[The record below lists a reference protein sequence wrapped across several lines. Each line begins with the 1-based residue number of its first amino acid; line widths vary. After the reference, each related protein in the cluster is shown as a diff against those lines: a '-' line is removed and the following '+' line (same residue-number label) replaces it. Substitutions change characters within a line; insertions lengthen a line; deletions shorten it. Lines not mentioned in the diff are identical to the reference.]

1 MTSASQSPLSPFDF
15 KSHGWNR
22 RDAAH
27 LVRRTQF
34 GASHSDVQQAFD
46 DGPEAAIERLLAEQ
60 VESSDFLARDTALHR
75 VAMDSGDIVDLRAWW
90 ANRMLY
96 SANPLVEKL
105 ALFWHGHFAT
115 SNAKVRSV
123 RQMAAQ
129 NALFRKH
136 AVGSFRQLLHDV
148 ARDVAMLVW
157 LDGNANRRRQPNE
170 NFARELFELFSLGV
184 GNYSE
189 RDIKEASRAFSGWHL
204 RKGEFWYNSM
214 QHDTGSKT
222 VFNETGNFDGD
233 DLVELCLKQDAA
245 PRFLAK
251 KLLRFFVMPSP
262 PDESV
267 VELAT
272 CIREN
277 DFSMRP
283 VLRSLFSSAIFFA
296 PESRHSIIKSPTDFV
311 LGTQRTLEARVNLR
325 ESVNLMAQL
334 GQSLFEPPTVEGW
347 KGGRTWINSA
357 TMLGRANFAAE
368 LVIGNRF
375 GQIADPA
382 ETAARFGWHDSHDAV
397 EYYVELLL
405 SSDVPSASGAIEEY
419 LAQATGTLGRRLRG
433 VVQLLLT
440 LPEFNLV

>member
-1 MTSASQSPLSPFDF
+1 LSPFDF

-27 LVRRTQF
+27 LVRRTRF
-34 GASHSDVQQAFD
+34 GASSSDVQQALD
-46 DGPEAAIERLLAEQ
+46 DGPEATIERLVSEQ
-60 VESSDFLARDTALHR
+60 TESADFLARDAALRR
-75 VAMDSGDIVDLRAWW
+75 VAMDSADIADLRAWW
-90 ANRMLY
+90 ANRMLG
-96 SANPLVEKL
+96 SANPLVEKMT
-105 ALFWHGHFAT
+105 LFWHGHFAT

-123 RQMAAQ
+123 RQMEAQ

-136 AVGSFRQLLHDV
+136 AVGSFRALLHGV

-170 NFARELFELFSLGV
+170 NFARELFELFALGV

-189 RDIKEASRAFSGWHL
+189 HDIKEAARAFSGWHV
-204 RKGEFWYNSM
+204 RKGEFWYNSL

-222 VFNETGNFDGD
+222 VFNATGTFDGD
-233 DLVELCLKQDAA
+233 DVVELCLKQDAA
-245 PRFLAK
+245 PRFLAR
-251 KLLRFFVMPSP
+251 KLLQFFVTPSP
-262 PDESV
+262 PDQAV
-267 VELAT
+267 VELAA

-277 DFSMRP
+277 DFSMQP
-283 VLRSLFSSAIFFA
+283 VLRTLFSSSLFFA
-296 PESRHSIIKSPTDFV
+296 PESRHSIIKSPAEFV
-311 LGTQRTLEARVNLR
+311 LGTERTLEARANLR
-325 ESVNLMAQL
+325 EAVSLMTQL

-368 LVIGNRF
+368 LSMGNRF

-382 ETAARFGWHDSHDAV
+382 DAAARLGWHDSHDAV
-397 EYYVELLL
+397 EHYIELLL
-405 SSDVPSASGAIEEY
+405 SRDVPSASGAIEEY
-419 LAQATGTLGRRLRG
+419 LAQATGPLDRRLRG
-433 VVQLLLT
+433 VVHLLLT